1 MKKIFIIFSL
11 LFYMGCQQ
19 SFLDIPIEIHTY
31 YYTSKEL
38 FEKRI
43 THYSLE
49 GKYLFT
55 YKIEDFTN
63 YILLDGKNE
72 LKKNH
77 IYWKFE
83 RSNYFEKLN
92 FIKDLNP
99 DEVFI
104 LFEGLELEE
113 KLELLEKLDGKIKNY
128 KRPIKNYLY

>member
-1 MKKIFIIFSL
+1 M
-11 LFYMGCQQ
+11 Q
-19 SFLDIPIEIHTY
+19 
-31 YYTSKEL
+31 
-38 FEKRI
+38 
-43 THYSLE
+43 
-49 GKYLFT
+49 
-55 YKIEDFTN
+55 
-63 YILLDGKNE
+63 LDGKNE